1 MLDKVLP
8 SLWTFAL
15 IDTLF
20 FSGTCSIFIP
30 LLSSNFLCYTQIGD
44 LPRKEVHHMYE
55 IVTKILVPIFVG
67 IVLKL
72 VTIWLE
78 KQNEE

>member
-1 MLDKVLP
+1 M
-8 SLWTFAL
+8 
-15 IDTLF
+15 
-20 FSGTCSIFIP
+20 
-30 LLSSNFLCYTQIGD
+30 
-44 LPRKEVHHMYE
+44 
-55 IVTKILVPIFVG
+55 PIFVG

>member
-1 MLDKVLP
+1 MRERSAVKVARSVLRRYEGGISVRRFP
-8 SLWTFAL
+8 YSA
-15 IDTLF
+15 
-20 FSGTCSIFIP
+20 
-30 LLSSNFLCYTQIGD
+30 
-44 LPRKEVHHMYE
+44 HHMYE

>member
-1 MLDKVLP
+1 MD
-8 SLWTFAL
+8 
-15 IDTLF
+15 
-20 FSGTCSIFIP
+20 
-30 LLSSNFLCYTQIGD
+30 NFLCYTQIGD

>member
-1 MLDKVLP
+1 MN
-8 SLWTFAL
+8 
-15 IDTLF
+15 
-20 FSGTCSIFIP
+20 
-30 LLSSNFLCYTQIGD
+30 NFLCYTQIGD
-44 LPRKEVHHMYE
+44 LLRKEVHHMYE

-78 KQNEE
+78 KQNKE